1 MDLLKAELA
10 KKKQRTAQLVE
21 RAGGET
27 RGRKFVRRGEVAR
40 LEKEERERQQADLI
54 RSARIG
60 FMLRVCKQTLK
71 LAFPQRNAKN
81 LCPPPPLRI
90 RHNMLSTIFKLTPTT
105 SSPVVLFMCT

>member
-21 RAGGET
+21 KAGGEA

-54 RSARIG
+54 RSACVG
-60 FMLRVCKQTLK
+60 
-71 LAFPQRNAKN
+71 
-81 LCPPPPLRI
+81 
-90 RHNMLSTIFKLTPTT
+90 
-105 SSPVVLFMCT
+105 VV